1 MPTNLRIVAL
11 LSLVLAGADVAS
23 AFRRTMSN
31 SNWFMASTEHAVAI
45 SDDASA
51 ATRLLADL
59 TTARAVMGQVTDVDS
74 LPPVRAFAAKNAAAL
89 KELVPQY
96 WERRGVRPLGA
107 SYTGPHNAFIAVR
120 TDIPIPEQFPLL
132 LHEYTH
138 LVTEAHVPDAP
149 GWLNEGLSDFWGALV
164 VDDGRVVVGRPPVQH
179 LKLLRSRTWLPL
191 DELRDR
197 PRGKLTTNT
206 ADAAMFYAQSWA
218 IVHYLLL
225 GRDPSA
231 PLTFAPS
238 ERELT
243 PQLEAEVH
251 AYVTAGQFREV
262 PVRLKA
268 DTTPV
273 NVASGINVAS
283 GFSRTITAPISEA
296 RSLAER
302 ANMLVFGERPDAT
315 LRLLRRALALDPRD
329 PLALEVMGTYYF
341 LHNQPDHARVWLQQA
356 LAADP
361 ARYGPAL
368 YLALLSSSAADRER
382 YLRSAVRAK
391 PDSVVA
397 WQRLWEIYAEDGRA
411 GQARC
416 WCRRLQGVLQ
426 PLLWPAAGMSCDWQ
440 GAP

>member
-1 MPTNLRIVAL
+1 M
-11 LSLVLAGADVAS
+11 SDSDVAS
-23 AFRRTMSN
+23 GFSRT
-31 SNWFMASTEHAVAI
+31 NWFMASTEHAVAI

-120 TDIPIPEQFPLL
+120 TDLPIPEQFPLL

-138 LVTEAHVPDAP
+138 LVTETHVPDAP

-206 ADAAMFYAQSWA
+206 ADAAMFYAQSWV

-238 ERELT
+238 ARELT
-243 PQLEAEVH
+243 PQLEAAVR

-262 PVRLKA
+262 PL
-268 DTTPV
+268 
-273 NVASGINVAS
+273 NVASA
-283 GFSRTITAPISEA
+283 FRRTTTTPAPISEA

-302 ANMLVFGERPDAT
+302 ANMVVFGERPDAT
-315 LRLLRRALALDPRD
+315 LRLLRRALALDSRD

-416 WCRRLQGVLQ
+416 WCRRLKGVLQ